1 MRIFYRHASFLRAGG
16 FMRPNKSFGTKVEAA
31 RKLVTPKM
39 SRSELAK
46 RLTSAGVVVSAADV
60 TEIEAGK
67 RMLNYYELTVLASV
81 LNTTTHHLYN
91 PT

>member
-1 MRIFYRHASFLRAGG
+1 
-16 FMRPNKSFGTKVEAA
+16 MRPNKSFGTKVEAA

-46 RLTSAGVVVSAADV
+46 RLTSAGVAVSASDV

-67 RMLNYYELTVLASV
+67 RVLNYFELTVLASV
-81 LNTTTHHLYN
+81 LNTTTHHFYN
-91 PT
+91 LT